1 MAGHGFADRLADFCD
16 RLRTRRVDSS
26 LGAAKGT
33 AELLRQLVASSRRAD
48 PRALLEDIRAAGVA
62 IQLAKPTELA
72 IGNVVRRVLHIVR
85 EEMGEEEEGEALDRG
100 AGAAE
105 AAAAAAPAAAA
116 AGAGGLSRA
125 LKPFGARAASLHNL
139 LDQVPPETPAAPAAA
154 TPALPAAPP
163 LPPRSPGRAGPRGT
177 PPRSSPLAAHRAL
190 ASAAGGAAQLSSS
203 PGRRR
208 SSNRPSGAPAP
219 WDRKQE
225 AIDGVNELIEEL
237 RDVDAA
243 VALRAPAH
251 IHANELI
258 LTLGFSRTVLAFL
271 SKAAEKRRFQVVVAE
286 GFPTLQGHAM
296 AQGLAEAGI
305 TTTLVADAAVYA
317 LMARVNKVVASAHAL
332 LADGGVVAPVGA
344 AAVAAAA
351 RRHAVPFVALAGIY
365 KLSPIFPHEP
375 GAAFADARSPEDLLP
390 YGDEA
395 LLAAEAAAAA
405 EARAAAEAP
414 LAAAA
419 AAPAGAP
426 AAACSASTAAAH
438 GGARAGA
445 ATLLPAPLSPRSAVA
460 RRPFL
465 LVRNPSFDYV
475 PPAHVSLL
483 VTDHGPGFMPSYV
496 YRMLSEFYH
505 RDDYSLS
512 KELDDA
518 ALGV

>member
-16 RLRTRRVDSS
+16 RLRTRRVDGS

-139 LDQVPPETPAAPAAA
+139 LDQVPPEAPAAPAAA
-154 TPALPAAPP
+154 TPALPAA
-163 LPPRSPGRAGPRGT
+163 PPRSPGRAGPRGT

-190 ASAAGGAAQLSSS
+190 AAAAAGAAQLSSS

-414 LAAAA
+414 LAAAEA
-419 AAPAGAP
+419 AGA
-426 AAACSASTAAAH
+426 AAAAH
-438 GGARAGA
+438 SAPSTAHAGA
-445 ATLLPAPLSPRSAVA
+445 HAGAHATSTTALPAPLSPRAAVA

-496 YRMLSEFYH
+496 YRMLSELYH